1 MQHSAVVLSA
11 TWLVTVPTLLLVGME
26 LTTAML
32 VMAVVVIVSL
42 ELGQEQRSR
51 GDSARRAT
59 SRPAGARSRRA

>member
-1 MQHSAVVLSA
+1 
-11 TWLVTVPTLLLVGME
+11 VTVPTLLLVGME